1 MEAAADC
8 NTNLDSLFEDLM
20 HPNPR
25 IQEDACREMAEKYAS
40 EALPRL
46 LDLFEHEDPKVYR
59 GAVKGVGLFG
69 YEAFLPVIEL
79 YGRTKNQTAKRC
91 CPKAFVQLFKNFPNQ
106 PFPDEVMDLLRDAI
120 DDSDMVVVQGGLM
133 CLGQLGKQQLGGD
146 EAVQLLVNVLTN
158 ENVALVYSATQAL
171 ADINHPLVASSLK
184 SLMES
189 STDPLIKEAAE
200 SGLARHENLVATSR
214 S

>member
-59 GAVKGVGLFG
+59 GAVKGVGFFG

-120 DDSDMVVVQGGLM
+120 EDSDMVVVQGGLM

-146 EAVQLLVNVLTN
+146 EAVQLLVNVLSN

-189 STDPLIKEAAE
+189 STDSLIKEAAE
-200 SGLARHENLVATSR
+200 SGLARHENLVATSK

>member
-1 MEAAADC
+1 MEAAGDC
-8 NTNLDSLFEDLM
+8 NTNLDSLLEDLM

-59 GAVKGVGLFG
+59 GAVKGVGFFG

-146 EAVQLLVNVLTN
+146 EAVQLLVNVLRN

-184 SLMES
+184 SLIES

-200 SGLARHENLVATSR
+200 SGLARHENLVATSK

>member
-1 MEAAADC
+1 MEAAGDC
-8 NTNLDSLFEDLM
+8 NTNLDSLLEDLM

-59 GAVKGVGLFG
+59 GAVKGVGFFG

-184 SLMES
+184 SLIES

-200 SGLARHENLVATSR
+200 SGLARHENLVATSK

>member
-1 MEAAADC
+1 MEAAGDC

-59 GAVKGVGLFG
+59 GAVKGVGFFG

-133 CLGQLGKQQLGGD
+133 CLGQLGKQQIGGD
-146 EAVQLLVNVLTN
+146 EAVELLVNVLTN

-171 ADINHPLVASSLK
+171 ADINHPLVAISLK

-200 SGLARHENLVATSR
+200 SGLARHENLIATSK

>member
-1 MEAAADC
+1 MEAAGDC
-8 NTNLDSLFEDLM
+8 NTNLDSLFDDLM

-59 GAVKGVGLFG
+59 GAVKGVGFFG

-146 EAVQLLVNVLTN
+146 EAVQLLVNVLRN

-184 SLMES
+184 SLIES

-200 SGLARHENLVATSR
+200 SGLARHENLVATSK

>member
-59 GAVKGVGLFG
+59 GAVKGVGFFG
-69 YEAFLPVIEL
+69 YEAFLPVIQL
-79 YGRTKNQTAKRC
+79 YGQTKNQTAKRC

-146 EAVQLLVNVLTN
+146 EAVQLLVNVLSN

-200 SGLARHENLVATSR
+200 SGLARHENLVATSKP
-214 S
+214 

>member
-1 MEAAADC
+1 MEAAGDS
-8 NTNLDSLFEDLM
+8 NTNLDSLFEELM

-59 GAVKGVGLFG
+59 GAVKGVGFFG

-146 EAVQLLVNVLTN
+146 EAVELLVNVLTN

-200 SGLARHENLVATSR
+200 SGLARHENLIATSK

>member
-1 MEAAADC
+1 MEAAGDC
-8 NTNLDSLFEDLM
+8 NTNLDSLLEDLM

-59 GAVKGVGLFG
+59 GAVKGVGFFG

-79 YGRTKNQTAKRC
+79 YGKTKNQTAKRC

-200 SGLARHENLVATSR
+200 SGLARHENLVATSK

>member
-1 MEAAADC
+1 MEAASNS
-8 NTNLDSLFEDLM
+8 NTSLDSLFDDLM

-59 GAVKGVGLFG
+59 GAVKGVGFFG
-69 YEAFLPVIEL
+69 YDAFLPVIEL

-146 EAVQLLVNVLTN
+146 EAVQLLVNVLRN

-184 SLMES
+184 SLIES

-200 SGLARHENLVATSR
+200 SGLARHENLVATSK

>member
-1 MEAAADC
+1 MEAAGDC

-59 GAVKGVGLFG
+59 GAVKGVGFFG
-69 YEAFLPVIEL
+69 YAAFLPVIDL

-133 CLGQLGKQQLGGD
+133 CLGQLGKQQIGGD
-146 EAVQLLVNVLTN
+146 EAVELLVNVLTN

-200 SGLARHENLVATSR
+200 SGLARHENLIATSK

>member
-1 MEAAADC
+1 MEAAGDC
-8 NTNLDSLFEDLM
+8 NTNLDSLLEDLM

-25 IQEDACREMAEKYAS
+25 IQEDACREMADKYAS

-59 GAVKGVGLFG
+59 GAVKGVGFFG
-69 YEAFLPVIEL
+69 YQAFLPVIEL

-146 EAVQLLVNVLTN
+146 EAVQLLVNVLSN

-184 SLMES
+184 SLIES

-200 SGLARHENLVATSR
+200 SGLARHENLVATSK

>member
-59 GAVKGVGLFG
+59 GAVKGVGFFG
-69 YEAFLPVIEL
+69 YAAFLPVIDL

-133 CLGQLGKQQLGGD
+133 CLGQLGKQQIGGD
-146 EAVQLLVNVLTN
+146 EAVELLVNVLTN

-200 SGLARHENLVATSR
+200 SGLARHENLIATSK

>member
-1 MEAAADC
+1 MEAAGDC
-8 NTNLDSLFEDLM
+8 NTNLDSLLEDLM

-25 IQEDACREMAEKYAS
+25 IQEDACREMAETYAS

-59 GAVKGVGLFG
+59 GAVKGVGFFG
-69 YEAFLPVIEL
+69 YAAFLPVIDL

-120 DDSDMVVVQGGLM
+120 EDSDMVVVQGGLM
-133 CLGQLGKQQLGGD
+133 CLGQLGKQQLRGD
-146 EAVQLLVNVLTN
+146 EAVELLVNVLSH

-200 SGLARHENLVATSR
+200 SGLARHENLVATSK

>member
-1 MEAAADC
+1 MEAAGDC
-8 NTNLDSLFEDLM
+8 NTNLDSLLQDLM

-59 GAVKGVGLFG
+59 GAVKGVGFFG

-79 YGRTKNQTAKRC
+79 YGKTKNQTAKRC

-184 SLMES
+184 SLIES

-200 SGLARHENLVATSR
+200 SGLARHENLVATSK

>member
-1 MEAAADC
+1 MEAAGDC

-59 GAVKGVGLFG
+59 GAVKGVGFFG

-79 YGRTKNQTAKRC
+79 YGKTKNQTAKRC

-120 DDSDMVVVQGGLM
+120 EDSDMVVVQGGLM

-200 SGLARHENLVATSR
+200 SGLARHENLVATSK

>member
-59 GAVKGVGLFG
+59 GAVKGVGFFG
-69 YEAFLPVIEL
+69 YEAFLPVIDL

-120 DDSDMVVVQGGLM
+120 EDSDMVVVQGGLM

-146 EAVQLLVNVLTN
+146 EAVQLLVNVLSN

-184 SLMES
+184 SLIES

-200 SGLARHENLVATSR
+200 SGLARHENLVATSK

>member
-59 GAVKGVGLFG
+59 GAVKGVGFFG

-146 EAVQLLVNVLTN
+146 EAVQLLVNVLRN
-158 ENVALVYSATQAL
+158 ENVALAPLRRSALGELGSEKQ
-171 ADINHPLVASSLK
+171 V
-184 SLMES
+184 
-189 STDPLIKEAAE
+189 
-200 SGLARHENLVATSR
+200 
-214 S
+214 

>member
-59 GAVKGVGLFG
+59 GAVKGVGFFG

-146 EAVQLLVNVLTN
+146 EAVELLVNVLTN

-171 ADINHPLVASSLK
+171 ADINHPLVAISLK

-200 SGLARHENLVATSR
+200 SGLARHENLIATSK

>member
-59 GAVKGVGLFG
+59 GAVKGVGFFG

-184 SLMES
+184 SLIES

-200 SGLARHENLVATSR
+200 SGLARHENLVATSK

>member
-1 MEAAADC
+1 MEAAGDC
-8 NTNLDSLFEDLM
+8 NTNLDSLLEDLM

-59 GAVKGVGLFG
+59 GAVKGVGFFG

-79 YGRTKNQTAKRC
+79 YGRTNNQTAKRC

-146 EAVQLLVNVLTN
+146 EAVQLLVNVLRN

-184 SLMES
+184 SLIES

-200 SGLARHENLVATSR
+200 SGLARHENLVATSK

>member
-59 GAVKGVGLFG
+59 GAVKGVGFFG

-133 CLGQLGKQQLGGD
+133 CLGQLGKQQLRGD
-146 EAVQLLVNVLTN
+146 EAVELLVNVLTN

-200 SGLARHENLVATSR
+200 SGLARHENLVGTSK

>member
-1 MEAAADC
+1 METAGDC
-8 NTNLDSLFEDLM
+8 NTNLDSLFDDLM

-59 GAVKGVGLFG
+59 GAVKGVGFFG

-146 EAVQLLVNVLTN
+146 EAVQLLVNVLRN

-184 SLMES
+184 SLIES

-200 SGLARHENLVATSR
+200 SGLARHENLVATSK

>member
-59 GAVKGVGLFG
+59 GAVKGVGFFG

-79 YGRTKNQTAKRC
+79 YGKTKNQTAKRC

-120 DDSDMVVVQGGLM
+120 EDSDMVVVQGGLM

-146 EAVQLLVNVLTN
+146 EAVQLLVNVLSN

-200 SGLARHENLVATSR
+200 SGLARHENLVATSKP
-214 S
+214 

>member
-1 MEAAADC
+1 MEAAGDC
-8 NTNLDSLFEDLM
+8 NTNLDSLLEDLM

-59 GAVKGVGLFG
+59 GAVKGVGFFG
-69 YEAFLPVIEL
+69 YDAFLPVIEL

-133 CLGQLGKQQLGGD
+133 CLGQLGKQQIGGD
-146 EAVQLLVNVLTN
+146 EAVQLLVNVLSN

-184 SLMES
+184 SLIES

-200 SGLARHENLVATSR
+200 SGLARHENLVATSK

>member
-1 MEAAADC
+1 MEAAGDC
-8 NTNLDSLFEDLM
+8 NTNLDSLLQDLM

-59 GAVKGVGLFG
+59 GAVKGVGFFG

-200 SGLARHENLVATSR
+200 SGLARHENLIANSK

>member
-8 NTNLDSLFEDLM
+8 DTNLDSLLEDLM

-59 GAVKGVGLFG
+59 GAVKGVGFFG

-106 PFPDEVMDLLRDAI
+106 PFPDEVMDLLGDAI

-171 ADINHPLVASSLK
+171 ADINHPIVASSLK

-200 SGLARHENLVATSR
+200 SGLARHENLVATSK

>member
-1 MEAAADC
+1 MEAAGDC
-8 NTNLDSLFEDLM
+8 NTNLDSLLEDLM

-59 GAVKGVGLFG
+59 GAVKGVGFFG

-200 SGLARHENLVATSR
+200 SGLARHENLVATSK

>member
-1 MEAAADC
+1 MEAAGDC

-59 GAVKGVGLFG
+59 GAVKGVGFFG

-146 EAVQLLVNVLTN
+146 EAVELLVNVLTN

-200 SGLARHENLVATSR
+200 SGLARHENLVATSK

>member
-59 GAVKGVGLFG
+59 GAVKGVGFFG

-79 YGRTKNQTAKRC
+79 YGKTKNQTAKRC

-146 EAVQLLVNVLTN
+146 EAVQLLVNVLSN

-200 SGLARHENLVATSR
+200 SGLARHENLVATSK

>member
-1 MEAAADC
+1 
-8 NTNLDSLFEDLM
+8 M

-59 GAVKGVGLFG
+59 GAVKGVGFFG

-146 EAVQLLVNVLTN
+146 EAVELLVNVLTN

-171 ADINHPLVASSLK
+171 ADINHPLVAISLK

-200 SGLARHENLVATSR
+200 SGLARHENLIATSK

>member
-8 NTNLDSLFEDLM
+8 NTSLDSLFEDLM

-59 GAVKGVGLFG
+59 GAVKGVGFFG

-146 EAVQLLVNVLTN
+146 EAVQLLVNVLSN

-200 SGLARHENLVATSR
+200 SGLARHENLVATSK

>member
-40 EALPRL
+40 NALPRL

-59 GAVKGVGLFG
+59 GAVKGVGFFG

-79 YGRTKNQTAKRC
+79 YGKTKNQTAKRC

-146 EAVQLLVNVLTN
+146 EAVQLLVNVLRN

-200 SGLARHENLVATSR
+200 SGLARHENLVATSK

>member
-59 GAVKGVGLFG
+59 GAVKGVGFFG

-120 DDSDMVVVQGGLM
+120 EDSDMVVVQGGLM
-133 CLGQLGKQQLGGD
+133 CLGQLGKQQLRGD
-146 EAVQLLVNVLTN
+146 EAVELLVNVLSH

-200 SGLARHENLVATSR
+200 SGLARHENLIATSK

>member
-8 NTNLDSLFEDLM
+8 NTNLDSLFDDLM

-59 GAVKGVGLFG
+59 GAVKGVGFFG

-200 SGLARHENLVATSR
+200 SGLARHENLVATSK

>member
-1 MEAAADC
+1 MEAAGDC
-8 NTNLDSLFEDLM
+8 NTNLDSLLEDLM

-59 GAVKGVGLFG
+59 GAVKGVGFFG

-200 SGLARHENLVATSR
+200 SGLARHENLVATSKP
-214 S
+214 

>member
-1 MEAAADC
+1 MEAAGDC
-8 NTNLDSLFEDLM
+8 NTNLDSLLQDLM

-59 GAVKGVGLFG
+59 GAVKGVGFFG
-69 YEAFLPVIEL
+69 YDAFLPVIEL

-200 SGLARHENLVATSR
+200 SGLARHENLVATSK

>member
-59 GAVKGVGLFG
+59 GAVKGVGFFG

-133 CLGQLGKQQLGGD
+133 CLGQLGKQQIGGD
-146 EAVQLLVNVLTN
+146 EAVELLVNVLTN

-200 SGLARHENLVATSR
+200 SGLARHENLIATSK